1 MRRMVKDYTNN
12 YYVPEMRQSGRVE
25 QNHYESART
34 LALWKEQVRGAWDK
48 LELYIDGQRDGQLSL
63 GEGID
68 VKAWV
73 RADGL
78 KPNDLNVE
86 LVYGEANDDSVLA
99 QYTVPMS
106 FTKRE
111 QDGSYRYD
119 AKLKPAESGSIAYNV
134 RVVPTHSGLT
144 EKYEMGLIRWA

>member
-1 MRRMVKDYTNN
+1 MER
-12 YYVPEMRQSGRVE
+12 
-25 QNHYESART
+25 A
-34 LALWKEQVRGAWDK
+34 VRSAWDK
-48 LELYIDGQRDGQLSL
+48 LELYVDGQRDGQLSL

-78 KPNDLNVE
+78 TPEDLNVE
-86 LVYGEANDDSVLA
+86 LVYGEANDESVLA
-99 QYTVPMS
+99 QHSIPMTYS
-106 FTKRE
+106 KKE
-111 QDGSYRYD
+111 LDGSYRYD
-119 AKLKPAESGSIAYNV
+119 AKLKPDESGSIAYNV